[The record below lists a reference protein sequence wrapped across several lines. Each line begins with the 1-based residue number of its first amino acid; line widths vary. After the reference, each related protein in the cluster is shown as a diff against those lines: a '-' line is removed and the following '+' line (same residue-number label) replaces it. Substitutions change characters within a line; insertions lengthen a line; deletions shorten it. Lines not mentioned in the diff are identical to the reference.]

1 MQSRKYKKQI
11 LFDFGAVI
19 EYFVLSVL
27 FSLAIFAV
35 NKVVLNAL
43 VANSLKK
50 MGNEVITLYE
60 VHNTGA
66 AFNLFSDSPQLLIN
80 TSFVV
85 IAIIIFIIFTKSAK
99 LKHNAIS
106 SMALLSSGIF
116 MNTLERIQ
124 NGYVTDYISCNLLPY
139 LPVFNTADILIV
151 CGALGIIISLFARN

>member
-1 MQSRKYKKQI
+1 MY
-11 LFDFGAVI
+11 
-19 EYFVLSVL
+19 YF
-27 FSLAIFAV
+27 
-35 NKVVLNAL
+35 
-43 VANSLKK
+43 
-50 MGNEVITLYE
+50 
-60 VHNTGA
+60 
-66 AFNLFSDSPQLLIN
+66 FNLIK
-80 TSFVV
+80 
-85 IAIIIFIIFTKSAK
+85 IATASKIITKPTARSKIFIIFTKSAK